1 MEKWRYN
8 EFAAERTDA
17 DREAMLHQ
25 QKRVAKFDKMIRERR
40 LQLPKVGGTTEIGG
54 TMVEAEVLEAP
65 VEVVETEQ
73 PRNYEGDEWES
84 AEMGGTRDWSTLAK
98 ESL

>member
-1 MEKWRYN
+1 
-8 EFAAERTDA
+8 
-17 DREAMLHQ
+17 
-25 QKRVAKFDKMIRERR
+25 MIRERR
-40 LQLPKVGGTTEIGG
+40 EQLPKVGMA
-54 TMVEAEVLEAP
+54 TMAAEVIETP

-84 AEMGGTRDWSTLAK
+84 AEIGGTRDWSTLAM